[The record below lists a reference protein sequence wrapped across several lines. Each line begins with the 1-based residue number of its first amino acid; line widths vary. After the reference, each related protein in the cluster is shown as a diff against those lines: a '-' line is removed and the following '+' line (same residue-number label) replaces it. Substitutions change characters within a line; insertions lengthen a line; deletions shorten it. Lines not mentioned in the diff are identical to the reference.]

1 MTSDYRFTSPLRR
14 FVMPLWSG
22 MIAGLVFLGL
32 GGCESKTM
40 THGHSIDEAN
50 LSEIRVGESTRI
62 DLLASFGKPSFN
74 GAFNSGKVYYVS
86 QVMVEPAGGKKKT
99 ETRQIVAFTL
109 DANDIVTAIDLIDET
124 SGRTV
129 LYLDEKTP
137 TPGDNFGAMDQV
149 FSNLKRRRNDQ

>member
-1 MTSDYRFTSPLRR
+1 MASDSRFPSLLRQ
-14 FVMPLWSG
+14 FVMPLRVG
-22 MIAGLVFLGL
+22 IIAGLVFVGL
-32 GGCESKTM
+32 SGCESKTM

-74 GAFNSGKVYYVS
+74 GAFDSGKIYYVS

-99 ETRQIVAFTL
+99 EKRQIVAFTL
-109 DANDIVTAIDLIDET
+109 DADDIVTAIDLIDET

-137 TPGDNFGAMDQV
+137 TPGDNFGAIDQV
-149 FSNLKRRRNDQ
+149 FSNLKRRRND

>member
-1 MTSDYRFTSPLRR
+1 MTSDYRFTSLLRQ

-22 MIAGLVFLGL
+22 VIAGLVFLGL

-86 QVMVEPAGGKKKT
+86 QVMVEPAGGKKIT

>member
-1 MTSDYRFTSPLRR
+1 MASDSRFRSPSRQ
-14 FVMPLWSG
+14 FVMALRAG
-22 MIAGLVFLGL
+22 MIAGLVSIGI
-32 GGCESKTM
+32 GGCESRTM
-40 THGHSIDEAN
+40 THGHAIDEAN

-62 DLLASFGKPSFN
+62 DLLASFGRPSFN

-86 QVMVEPAGGKKKT
+86 QFMVEPAGGRKKT

-109 DANDIVTAIDLIDET
+109 NANDIVTAIDLVDEA

-137 TPGDNFGAMDQV
+137 TPGDNFGAIDQV
-149 FSNLKRRRNDQ
+149 FSNLKRRRNN

>member
-1 MTSDYRFTSPLRR
+1 MASESRSPSPLRQ
-14 FVMPLWSG
+14 FVMPLRAG
-22 MIAGLVFLGL
+22 VIAGLVFAGL

-40 THGHSIDEAN
+40 THGHSIDEVN

-74 GAFNSGKVYYVS
+74 GAFNSGKIYYVS
-86 QVMVEPAGGKKKT
+86 QFMVEPAGGKKKT

-109 DANDIVTAIDLIDET
+109 DADDIVTAIDLIDET

-137 TPGDNFGAMDQV
+137 TPGDKFGAMDQV
-149 FSNLKRRRNDQ
+149 FSNLKRRRND

>member
-1 MTSDYRFTSPLRR
+1 MASETRSSSPLRQ
-14 FVMPLWSG
+14 FVMPLRAG
-22 MIAGLVFLGL
+22 MIASLVFVGL

-50 LSEIRVGESTRI
+50 LSEIRVGETTRI

-74 GAFNSGKVYYVS
+74 GAFNSGRIYYIS
-86 QVMVEPAGGKKKT
+86 QFMVEPAGGKKKT

-109 DANDIVTAIDLIDET
+109 NADDIVTAIDLIDET

-137 TPGDNFGAMDQV
+137 TPGDKFGAMDQV
-149 FSNLKRRRNDQ
+149 FSNLKRRRND

>member
-1 MTSDYRFTSPLRR
+1 MASNSRLPSRLRQ
-14 FVMPLWSG
+14 FVMPLWAP
-22 MIAGLVFLGL
+22 MIAGIIFVSLA
-32 GGCESKTM
+32 GCESKTM

-62 DLLASFGKPSFN
+62 DLMASFGKPSFN
-74 GAFNSGKVYYVS
+74 GAFNSGKIYYVS
-86 QVMVEPAGGKKKT
+86 QFMVEPAGGKKKT

-109 DANDIVTAIDLIDET
+109 DADDIVTAIDLIDET

-149 FSNLKRRRNDQ
+149 FSNLKRRRND

>member
-1 MTSDYRFTSPLRR
+1 MASDSRLPSLLRQ
-14 FVMPLWSG
+14 FVMPLRAG
-22 MIAGLVFLGL
+22 MIAGIVFVGL

-50 LSEIRVGESTRI
+50 LNAIRIGESTRI

-74 GAFNSGKVYYVS
+74 GAFNSGKIYYVS
-86 QVMVEPAGGKKKT
+86 QFMVEPAGGKKKT

-109 DANDIVTAIDLIDET
+109 DADDIVTAIDLIDET

-149 FSNLKRRRNDQ
+149 FSNLKRRRND